1 MVCRCWGRQ
10 PLGVALYRRVVAIN
24 TGLLIVAAL
33 VLAFSPATV
42 SHHMTVEEWVVL
54 ALGTALAVVVN
65 VLLLRRVFEPLQ
77 SLQAIMRRIDPQTPG
92 RRVGIVESHVEE
104 VTGVA
109 RALNEMLDR
118 LESERAA
125 SGRRALAAQEAE
137 RRRVARELHDE
148 VGQLLTSVVLQLE
161 GASRM
166 ALPPLRDNLVEA
178 QETAREGVEAV
189 REIARGL
196 RPPALDEFG
205 LRAALVALAEGFME
219 RTGLAVRHEIAG
231 RLPALDGDAE
241 LAVYRVAQEALTN
254 AARHASASIVELSL
268 AQSNGAIR
276 LSVCDDGA
284 GISAARLHN
293 GGGGLAGMRERALL
307 IGGSLH
313 IGLRQEGGTEVVLEV
328 PA

>member
-1 MVCRCWGRQ
+1 MAYGSSRRQ

-42 SHHMTVEEWVVL
+42 SRNMTSEEWIVL

-65 VLLLRRVFEPLQ
+65 VLLLRRVFEPLEG
-77 SLQAIMRRIDPQTPG
+77 LQAVMRRVDPHAPG
-92 RRVGIVESHVEE
+92 RRVGIDESHVEE
-104 VTGVA
+104 VAAVA
-109 RALNEMLDR
+109 RALNDMLDR

-161 GASRM
+161 GVSRM
-166 ALPPLRDNLVEA
+166 APPRLRGDLVDV
-178 QETAREGVEAV
+178 QETAREGVVAV

-219 RTGLAVRHEIAG
+219 RTGLPVRHEIAG
-231 RLPALDGDAE
+231 RLPELDGDAE

-268 AQSNGAIR
+268 TRANGAVR

-284 GISAARLHN
+284 GISAGRLN
-293 GGGGLAGMRERALL
+293 DGGGVAGMRERALL

-313 IGLRQEGGTEVVLEV
+313 IGLRDERGTEVVLEV
-328 PA
+328 PG

>member
-1 MVCRCWGRQ
+1 MVYRCWGRQ
-10 PLGVALYRRVVAIN
+10 PPSVALYRRVVAIN

-42 SHHMTVEEWVVL
+42 SRHMTVEEWVVL

-77 SLQAIMRRIDPQTPG
+77 SLQAIMRRVDPHAPG
-92 RRVGIVESHVEE
+92 QRVGIDESQVEE
-104 VTGVA
+104 VAGVA
-109 RALNEMLDR
+109 RALNDMLDR

-148 VGQLLTSVVLQLE
+148 VGQLMTSVVLQLE
-161 GASRM
+161 GVSRM
-166 ALPPLRDNLVEA
+166 APPTLRGGLVEV

-205 LRAALVALAEGFME
+205 LRAALVALSEGFMD
-219 RTGLAVRHEIAG
+219 RTGLLVRHEIAG
-231 RLPALDGDAE
+231 RLPRLDGDAE

-254 AARHASASIVELSL
+254 AARHAAASTVEVSL
-268 AQSNGAIR
+268 AQTNGAVR
-276 LSVCDDGA
+276 LSVWDDGA
-284 GISAARLHN
+284 GISADRLQD
-293 GGGGLAGMRERALL
+293 GGGGVAGMRERALL
-307 IGGSLH
+307 IGASLH
-313 IGLRQEGGTEVVLEV
+313 IGLREEGGTEVVLEV

>member
-1 MVCRCWGRQ
+1 
-10 PLGVALYRRVVAIN
+10 VALYRRVVAIN
-24 TGLLIVAAL
+24 TGLLVVAAL

-42 SHHMTVEEWVVL
+42 SRHMPVEEWIVL

-65 VLLLRRVFEPLQ
+65 VLLLRLVFEPLQ
-77 SLQAIMRRIDPQTPG
+77 RLQTIMRRIDPHAPG
-92 RRVGIVESHVEE
+92 RRVGIDDSHVEE
-104 VTGVA
+104 VAGVA
-109 RALNEMLDR
+109 RAFNDMLDR

-161 GASRM
+161 GVSRM
-166 ALPPLRDNLVEA
+166 APPPLRTHLVDV

-219 RTGLAVRHEIAG
+219 RTGLCVRHDIAG
-231 RLPALDGDAE
+231 RLPGLDGDAE
-241 LAVYRVAQEALTN
+241 LAIYRVAQEALTN
-254 AARHASASIVELSL
+254 AARHASASVVELSL
-268 AQSNGAIR
+268 AQCNGTIR

-284 GISAARLHN
+284 GITADRLN
-293 GGGGLAGMRERALL
+293 DGGGGLAGMRERALL
-307 IGGSLH
+307 IGGCVH
-313 IGLRQEGGTEVVLEV
+313 VGVGYAGGTEVVLEV

>member
-1 MVCRCWGRQ
+1 
-10 PLGVALYRRVVAIN
+10 
-24 TGLLIVAAL
+24 
-33 VLAFSPATV
+33 
-42 SHHMTVEEWVVL
+42 
-54 ALGTALAVVVN
+54 
-65 VLLLRRVFEPLQ
+65 
-77 SLQAIMRRIDPQTPG
+77 
-92 RRVGIVESHVEE
+92 
-104 VTGVA
+104 
-109 RALNEMLDR
+109 
-118 LESERAA
+118 
-125 SGRRALAAQEAE
+125 LAAQEAE

-166 ALPPLRDNLVEA
+166 APPPLRDNLVEV

-219 RTGLAVRHEIAG
+219 RTGVAVRHEIAG
-231 RLPALDGDAE
+231 RLPGLDGDAE

-268 AQSNGAIR
+268 TQANGVVC

-284 GISAARLHN
+284 GVCADRLHD